1 VCCCFC
7 VSIALCSLK
16 RAAAVRPTGDQ
27 ASSRHPGQL
36 GKVVVTKETAGMNYA
51 ACGYAGA
58 KVLLLVV
65 AQASLVVCLI

>member
-1 VCCCFC
+1 MLFR
-7 VSIALCSLK
+7 S
-16 RAAAVRPTGDQ
+16 